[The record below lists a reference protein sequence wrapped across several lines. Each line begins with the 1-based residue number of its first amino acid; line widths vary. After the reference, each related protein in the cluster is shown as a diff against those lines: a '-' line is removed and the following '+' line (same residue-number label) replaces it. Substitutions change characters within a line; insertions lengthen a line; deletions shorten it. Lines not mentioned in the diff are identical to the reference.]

1 MQQTAVSI
9 DVDSYY
15 AFSVL
20 RIDDPASLPMNEL
33 AYDPVLRVTDSADAD
48 PTLTSGTID
57 SFNWLLR
64 YRAPYLYLFNRLD
77 GSVKISLPY
86 ESTEQCWLAGMIGSR
101 VKTGRVL

>member
-77 GSVKISLPY
+77 GSVKISLPTRVP
-86 ESTEQCWLAGMIGSR
+86 SNAGSR
-101 VKTGRVL
+101 E